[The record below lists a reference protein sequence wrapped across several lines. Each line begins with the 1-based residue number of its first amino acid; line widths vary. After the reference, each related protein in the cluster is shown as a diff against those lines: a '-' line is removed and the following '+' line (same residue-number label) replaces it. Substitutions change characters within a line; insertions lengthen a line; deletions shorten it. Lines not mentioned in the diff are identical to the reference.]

1 VLWLALHFPLLPI
14 EALPLRRPP
23 SAVVAGGR
31 VAVADAA
38 ALAAG
43 VRAGQKLSTA
53 LGLQPGLAV
62 FERDAGREQQ
72 ALDSLACWAGRFT
85 PTISR
90 QPPATLLL
98 EIGGCRRLFGG
109 TEAIVAAALAGC
121 AEQAYAARWAAAP
134 TPLAARWLARGG
146 GGLAVDAAGLAA
158 VLDALPCT
166 VPGWPATIV
175 DRLESFGLRRLGDL
189 RQLPAAGLRRRLGHG
204 PVDDLARAWGELPD
218 PQAAFVFPESF
229 AIDLEL
235 PARVEQAEA
244 LVFAGQRLFAALAG
258 WLDGRQL
265 LLRRCTLRLRHDDGP
280 PTVLALNFAE
290 PAADEGRFLRL
301 LREHLGRLQLRE
313 PVEALRLQADELVE
327 RPGESGRLFA
337 QAAAGEGAPACLE
350 RLRARL
356 GEGAVQALGEAADH
370 RPECATRGREAVF
383 DLGRFLPST
392 AGTELASMGVGTT
405 AFPAASGPSAACPD
419 VVPPP
424 SREDRA
430 GPVAG
435 GPASLAGAIGRHRPL
450 WLLPVPQALA
460 ERGGSPHWHGPLRL
474 LSRGERLESGWWDE
488 GEGGAAGDLRRDYF
502 IACNPQGQRAWI
514 FRDAAGWFLHGLFA

>member
-1 VLWLALHFPLLPI
+1 ML
-14 EALPLRRPP
+14 
-23 SAVVAGGR
+23 VV
-31 VAVADAA
+31 DAA
-38 ALAAG
+38 AAAAG
-43 VRAGQKLSTA
+43 VGAGQKLSTA

-121 AEQAYAARWAAAP
+121 AEQAYTVGWAAAP
-134 TPLAARWLARGG
+134 TPVAARWLARAG

-158 VLDALPCT
+158 ALDALPCT
-166 VPGWPATIV
+166 VPGWPAAVV

-265 LLRRCTLRLRHDDGP
+265 LVRRCTLLLTHDDGP
-280 PTVLALNFAE
+280 PTALALNFAE

-301 LREHLGRLQLRE
+301 LREHLGRLQLRD
-313 PVEALRLQADELVE
+313 PVEALRLQADELVD

-370 RPECATRGREAVF
+370 RPECATRGREAIF

-392 AGTELASMGVGTT
+392 L
-405 AFPAASGPSAACPD
+405 
-419 VVPPP
+419 
-424 SREDRA
+424 
-430 GPVAG
+430 
-435 GPASLAGAIGRHRPL
+435 GPAVDSMVAAFGKAPNHSVRSEPFVPAQDRLVEGQFAPIEGLRQAQPERSAMDWHFLGEQAAQTAAIGRHRPL

-502 IACNPQGQRAWI
+502 IACNPLGQRAWV